1 MPARRLR
8 RVLFRSLAAL
18 VTLAVVLAALMITKW
33 PLGFM
38 AEKGW
43 LPDEPPC
50 VVCGDLP
57 QAADE
62 LGFIAHA
69 AGEIEGRIYTNS
81 LEAIEQAIAAGYRFI
96 EVDLRK
102 TLDNSYYGAHRT
114 KDFNAETDHDFWG
127 VVPPTAAEVHTR
139 TLDGGLTPVLLTD
152 LVPIFRAHPDV
163 MLVTDKATDFM
174 KLVEE
179 FPLKDQLLVEV
190 GDANQYAAA
199 KLVGISNVA
208 VNTETPEAA
217 RRHGFEMV
225 VVRAKMPEAR
235 MREMRATGARLL
247 IASFEDCAEIPE
259 HVRELASLVYVDRC
273 AKPKGY

>member
-18 VTLAVVLAALMITKW
+18 VTLAVVLAALKITKW

-102 TLDNSYYGAHRT
+102 TLDNSYYGAPSTPR
-114 KDFNAETDHDFWG
+114 
-127 VVPPTAAEVHTR
+127 PTTTSGAWCR
-139 TLDGGLTPVLLTD
+139 PRPRKSIRG
-152 LVPIFRAHPDV
+152 RW
-163 MLVTDKATDFM
+163 
-174 KLVEE
+174 
-179 FPLKDQLLVEV
+179 
-190 GDANQYAAA
+190 
-199 KLVGISNVA
+199 
-208 VNTETPEAA
+208 
-217 RRHGFEMV
+217 
-225 VVRAKMPEAR
+225 
-235 MREMRATGARLL
+235 TGASRPC
-247 IASFEDCAEIPE
+247 F
-259 HVRELASLVYVDRC
+259 
-273 AKPKGY
+273 